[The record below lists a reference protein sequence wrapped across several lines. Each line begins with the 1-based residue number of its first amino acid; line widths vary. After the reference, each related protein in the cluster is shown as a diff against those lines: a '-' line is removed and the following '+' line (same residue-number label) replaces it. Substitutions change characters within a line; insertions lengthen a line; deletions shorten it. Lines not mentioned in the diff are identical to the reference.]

1 MAKSFGAICPQNVA
15 WVRSSCDDGDGGK
28 HSKPKEW
35 QMP

>member
-1 MAKSFGAICPQNVA
+1 MAKSFGAIYFQNVA
-15 WVRSSCDDGDGGK
+15 WVRSSYDAGDEGK